1 MFLDI
6 ITFVDAVEVKFWFI
20 QSENKSFWAKKKD
33 KINLNKSCQVFTNL
47 ANQHMSSSTFIQS

>member
-20 QSENKSFWAKKKD
+20 QSENKSF
-33 KINLNKSCQVFTNL
+33 
-47 ANQHMSSSTFIQS
+47 